1 FPRSWPRPLRRRGLD
16 VLLTVLRFNFAS
28 PQGDPRKQGELLTTA
43 LELAEWG
50 ESHGF
55 TSVSVDE
62 HHATGH
68 GWSCNP
74 IMAAAM
80 FLARTTTLIASVDCA
95 LGPLWNPVRLAEDIA
110 LVDNM
115 SRGRLHTTVGLGY
128 RTVEYDSLGVDF
140 SQRGKLMDG
149 LVERILSVW
158 AGADAG
164 AGSDC
169 ADSEGGVC
177 TGTWTRPHPPLY
189 VGGGAR
195 ATARRAARFRLPLS
209 LADHLPEI
217 AAYYRELCAEIGMT
231 PFILMPGATNRGMIY
246 LHEDPDRAWA
256 ELGDHIL
263 WEAVTY
269 GEWSTD
275 QRSLMHLPGVRTLD
289 EVKASGR
296 YRFLTPDQ
304 LIEEV
309 READDYGPLV
319 LHPLVGG
326 MPVDEAWKSVRLL
339 TDVVLPA
346 LS

>member
-1 FPRSWPRPLRRRGLD
+1 ML
-16 VLLTVLRFNFAS
+16 VTVLRFNFAS
-28 PQGDPRKQGELLTTA
+28 PQGDPRMQSELLNAA
-43 LELAEWG
+43 LELAQWG
-50 ESHGF
+50 ESHGI
-55 TSVSVDE
+55 TSISVDE

-74 IMAAAM
+74 IMAASM

-115 SRGRLHTTVGLGY
+115 SRGRLLTTVGLGY
-128 RTVEYDSLGVDF
+128 RTVEYDALGVDF
-140 SQRGKLMDG
+140 GGRGKLMDS
-149 LVERILSVW
+149 LLERILSVW
-158 AGADAG
+158 SGADPEA
-164 AGSDC
+164 
-169 ADSEGGVC
+169 GVC
-177 TGTWTRPHPPLY
+177 TGTWTRPHPTLF
-189 VGGGAR
+189 VGGGSH

-209 LADHLPEI
+209 LADHLPDV
-217 AAYYRELCAEIGMT
+217 AAHYRELCSEAGMK
-231 PFILMPGATNRGMIY
+231 PLIVMPGPINRGMIF

-269 GEWSTD
+269 GGWSTEE
-275 QRSLMHLPGVRTLD
+275 RSLMHLPGVQALD

-304 LIEEV
+304 LIAEV
-309 READDYGPLV
+309 RDAEDYGPLV
-319 LHPLVGG
+319 MHPLVGG

-339 TDVVLPA
+339 TDKVLPA
-346 LS
+346 LPGGEV